1 MISSVHLTGILLTFI
16 IVSALGVYS
25 VRYVK
30 SSRDFAVG
38 SRSMGPVLVAASVIA
53 SFVGGTSIIGTA
65 QMAFH
70 YGVSGIWFT
79 LGAGISCL
87 IAGLF
92 LARPLREAEVDTI
105 PQFLQRAYA
114 RPVGAWAS
122 LFISLGM
129 YIQII
134 AQLLAAIPLLRAILP
149 LNPLQS
155 GAVALAIIIG
165 CVIFGGFWGTSLVG
179 LLKTALLCISL
190 FAAGIAGFGLI
201 GGWPGLRT
209 AFPPEPWFSM
219 FPHGAAAE
227 LAAGFSVVV
236 GFVSTQAYLQPIFAS
251 KDVRAARAGA
261 LLVAVLVPLIGAA
274 GVLVG
279 MFMRVRAPLIDPGQ
293 AVPRFVLEY
302 LPPWLGG
309 VAVATLFISL
319 IMTGAS
325 LLLSV
330 SIMFTQDVYR
340 EFFRRRA
347 KDRELLIV
355 SRTLIFLLAV
365 VALFFTYTNVNSLI
379 LKWAF
384 LSMTL
389 RGVTVFLP
397 LLGAIFL
404 RDKIH
409 PRAGLLAVSV
419 APAAALA
426 WAVAFPGGID
436 PFYIGIALSAA
447 FLTGGMIFRRKSHAH
462 PKHPDL
468 PW

>member
-1 MISSVHLTGILLTFI
+1 MITVVHLASILITLFV
-16 IVSALGVYS
+16 VSAIGVYS

-30 SSRDFAVG
+30 NSRDFAVG
-38 SRSMGPVLVAASVIA
+38 SRSMGPVLVAAAMIA
-53 SFVGGTSIIGTA
+53 GFVGGTSIIGTA

-114 RPVGAWAS
+114 GPVGAWAS

-134 AQLLAAIPLLRAILP
+134 AQLLAAIPLLTLLLP
-149 LNPLQS
+149 LTSLQA
-155 GAVALAIIIG
+155 GAVALALII
-165 CVIFGGFWGTSLVG
+165 CYVIFGGFWGTSLVG
-179 LLKTALLCISL
+179 LLKTALLCLSL
-190 FAAGIAGFGLI
+190 FAAGMAGFGLI
-201 GGWPGLRT
+201 GGWPGLRA

-219 FPHGAAAE
+219 FPHGVAAE

-251 KDVRAARAGA
+251 KNVRAARAGA
-261 LLVAVLVPLIGAA
+261 FLTAVLVPLIGAA
-274 GVLVG
+274 SVLVG

-309 VAVATLFISL
+309 VALATLFISL
-319 IMTGAS
+319 IVTGAS
-325 LLLSV
+325 LLLGV

-340 EFFRRRA
+340 KFFRHLA
-347 KDRELLIV
+347 GDRELLIV
-355 SRTLIFLLAV
+355 SRALIFLLAV
-365 VALFFTYTNVNSLI
+365 AALFFTYTNVNSLI

-397 LLGAIFL
+397 LLGAIFF
-404 RDKIH
+404 REKIH
-409 PRAGLLAVSV
+409 PRAGLLAVAI

-436 PFYIGIALSAA
+436 PFYPGIALSAA
-447 FLTGGMIFRRKSHAH
+447 FLAGGIFRAKSHASA
-462 PKHPDL
+462 KHADL
-468 PW
+468 PD